1 VPTQDAL
8 ELKSYTF
15 EYGLQFHE
23 GDWRQ
28 ARMYK
33 EAQEYHHSLI
43 PFVANSKGDLPA
55 EFSFFE
61 LKPSNLILSALK
73 KAEQS
78 DDVILR
84 FFETVGETTK
94 AELKVFKPIKRAW
107 LTDLLEREEEEFGVT
122 GNTLEL
128 EVKPFEIVT
137 LKLRF

>member
-1 VPTQDAL
+1 V
-8 ELKSYTF
+8 
-15 EYGLQFHE
+15 
-23 GDWRQ
+23 
-28 ARMYK
+28 YK

-43 PFVANSKGDLPA
+43 PFVADSKGDLPA

-73 KAEQS
+73 KAEQG

-84 FFETVGETTK
+84 FFETVGETTR
-94 AELKVFKPIKRAW
+94 AELKVFKPIKQAW
-107 LTDLLEREEEEFGVT
+107 VTDLLEREEKELEAGSD
-122 GNTLEL
+122 TLEL

>member
-1 VPTQDAL
+1 V
-8 ELKSYTF
+8 
-15 EYGLQFHE
+15 
-23 GDWRQ
+23 
-28 ARMYK
+28 YK

-43 PFVANSKGDLPA
+43 PFVADSKGDLPT
-55 EFSFFE
+55 EFSFFQ

-84 FFETVGETTK
+84 FFETIGETTK
-94 AELKVFKPIKRAW
+94 AELKVFKPIKQAW
-107 LTDLLEREEEEFGVT
+107 LTDLLEREEKEFGVT